1 MPEIVEFA
9 VAANNRGLLELVAI
23 AQPLPGEE
31 LHVGESSAVF
41 SSGVWE
47 VATAGRPRRP
57 RRVRLAGGG
66 ARPDTHEWQRVGGID
81 SGISTHRSLSDRK

>member
-41 SSGVWE
+41 LEWRLGGGDRWKPPTPTPSP
-47 VATAGRPRRP
+47 AGRWRRAA
-57 RRVRLAGGG
+57 RHTRMAASGGN
-66 ARPDTHEWQRVGGID
+66 R
-81 SGISTHRSLSDRK
+81 